1 MGSACPDGIMLVHG
15 NQLILER
22 NQLSNGSA
30 IYAQGF
36 GDRIENND
44 INKYR
49 IRVQVLRRE

>member
-49 IRVQVLRRE
+49 IRVQVFRRE